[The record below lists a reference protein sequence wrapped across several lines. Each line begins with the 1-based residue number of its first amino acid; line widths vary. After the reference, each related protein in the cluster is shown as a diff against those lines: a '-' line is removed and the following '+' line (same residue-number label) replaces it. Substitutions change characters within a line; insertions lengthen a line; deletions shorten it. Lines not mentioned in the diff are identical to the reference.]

1 MAAER
6 ASKPRVLLIPPATQ
20 ASRVTHVINDR
31 FSLVLF
37 LKKKKKPSSR
47 SVYHV
52 GHKYG
57 IILSL
62 YTCLRSLEKW

>member
-1 MAAER
+1 MAAKR

-37 LKKKKKPSSR
+37 LKKKKPSSR

-52 GHKYG
+52 GH
-57 IILSL
+57 
-62 YTCLRSLEKW
+62 

>member
-37 LKKKKKPSSR
+37 LKKKKKT
-47 SVYHV
+47 
-52 GHKYG
+52 
-57 IILSL
+57 LL
-62 YTCLRSLEKW
+62 AQCLPRWS

>member
-20 ASRVTHVINDR
+20 ASRVTHVINDW

-37 LKKKKKPSSR
+37 LKKKKK
-47 SVYHV
+47 
-52 GHKYG
+52 KT
-57 IILSL
+57 LL
-62 YTCLRSLEKW
+62 AQCLPRWS

>member
-1 MAAER
+1 MATER
-6 ASKPRVLLIPPATQ
+6 ASKPRVLLFPPATQ

-37 LKKKKKPSSR
+37 LKKKKPSSR

>member
-37 LKKKKKPSSR
+37 LKKKNPPRAVFTTLVIST
-47 SVYHV
+47 V
-52 GHKYG
+52 
-57 IILSL
+57 
-62 YTCLRSLEKW
+62 

>member
-6 ASKPRVLLIPPATQ
+6 ASKPRVLLISPATQ

-37 LKKKKKPSSR
+37 LKKKT
-47 SVYHV
+47 
-52 GHKYG
+52 
-57 IILSL
+57 LL
-62 YTCLRSLEKW
+62 AQCLPRWS

>member
-6 ASKPRVLLIPPATQ
+6 ASKPRVLLISPATQ

-37 LKKKKKPSSR
+37 LKKKKNPPRAVFTTLVIST
-47 SVYHV
+47 V
-52 GHKYG
+52 
-57 IILSL
+57 
-62 YTCLRSLEKW
+62 

>member
-6 ASKPRVLLIPPATQ
+6 ASKPRVLLISPATQ

-37 LKKKKKPSSR
+37 LKKKKT
-47 SVYHV
+47 
-52 GHKYG
+52 
-57 IILSL
+57 LL
-62 YTCLRSLEKW
+62 AQCLPRWS

>member
-1 MAAER
+1 MKR
-6 ASKPRVLLIPPATQ
+6 ASKPKVSLIPPATQ

-37 LKKKKKPSSR
+37 LKKKQKPSSR
-47 SVYHV
+47 RVYHLRL
-52 GHKYG
+52 KCG

-62 YTCLRSLEKW
+62 YACLRSREKW

>member
-37 LKKKKKPSSR
+37 L
-47 SVYHV
+47 
-52 GHKYG
+52 
-57 IILSL
+57 
-62 YTCLRSLEKW
+62 